1 MFGKEQP
8 EVVTEEQV
16 GDYVA
21 ELYNTTPEPID
32 EVCYGITDLV
42 GRSEEPTTGTQ
53 D

>member
-16 GDYVA
+16 GDYIE
-21 ELYNTTPEPID
+21 ELHKTTAQPID
-32 EVCYGITDLV
+32 EVCHGITDLV

-53 D
+53 N